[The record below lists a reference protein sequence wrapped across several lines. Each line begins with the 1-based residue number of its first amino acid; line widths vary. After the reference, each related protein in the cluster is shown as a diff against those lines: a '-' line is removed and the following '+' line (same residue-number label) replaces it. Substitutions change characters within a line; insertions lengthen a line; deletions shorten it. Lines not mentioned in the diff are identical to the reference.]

1 MSTDLPISL
10 ISAAVALSSA
20 GLSLYGIRL
29 ANRLQGE
36 RENQNK
42 EQKAEELVAR
52 YRDPLLRAGFDL
64 QSRLFNIVRQEFL
77 TVYYID
83 GKDVEREYAV
93 ENTLYVLGQY
103 LGWVEILRQDVQFLD
118 LRNIELNAKLVERLE
133 AISSCLLTDTIRDPV
148 MRLFSGEQRAIGE
161 VMASATDG
169 NCRREVIGYATFVTM
184 REDAAFSR
192 WFALLQSNV
201 IQLADEPGIHDER
214 LVELQHRLV
223 DLIEFLDPDAEH
235 FPRRH
240 RTKI

>member
-20 GLSLYGIRL
+20 GLSLYGIHL

-36 RENQNK
+36 REKQNK
-42 EQKAEELVAR
+42 EQMAEELVAR
-52 YRDPLLRAGFDL
+52 YRDPLLRAAFDL
-64 QSRLFNIVRQEFL
+64 QSRLFNIVRQGFL
-77 TVYYID
+77 TVYYLH
-83 GKDVEREYAV
+83 GKDFERDYAV

-118 LRNIELNAKLVERLE
+118 LRNVDLNAKLVERLE

-148 MRLFSGEQRAIGE
+148 LRLFSGEQRAIGE
-161 VMASATDG
+161 VMASASDG
-169 NCRREVIGYATFVTM
+169 MRHREVIGYASFITK
-184 REDAAFSR
+184 REDAGFSR
-192 WFALLQSNV
+192 WFAQLQSQ
-201 IQLADEPGIHDER
+201 ISQLADEPGVHDER
-214 LVELQHRLV
+214 LVVLQHRLV
-223 DLIEFLDPDAEH
+223 DLIEFLDPGAVH